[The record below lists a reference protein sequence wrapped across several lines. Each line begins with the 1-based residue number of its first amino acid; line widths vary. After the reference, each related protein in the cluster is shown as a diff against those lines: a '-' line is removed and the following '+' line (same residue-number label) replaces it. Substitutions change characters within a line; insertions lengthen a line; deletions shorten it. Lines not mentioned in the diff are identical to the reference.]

1 MLYFLDKNESLTNVF
16 RNFIFDP
23 HCGEAPERMICS
35 FKVGPDVLI
44 EPEKVHAAGLGRVR
58 VVTWNLC

>member
-1 MLYFLDKNESLTNVF
+1 MYFVVY
-16 RNFIFDP
+16 FDP